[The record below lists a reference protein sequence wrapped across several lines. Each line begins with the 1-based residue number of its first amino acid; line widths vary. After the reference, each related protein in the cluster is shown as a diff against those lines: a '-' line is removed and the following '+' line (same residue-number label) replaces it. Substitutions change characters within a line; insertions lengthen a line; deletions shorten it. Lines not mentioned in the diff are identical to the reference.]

1 MKAIKLILALA
12 ILAALGYGAW
22 WAYNKK
28 VTEQPIEQQGE
39 VIELTDDTTESI
51 NEALDGINID
61 DKDVEFEDIDDLID
75 EL

>member
-61 DKDVEFEDIDDLID
+61 DIDVEFEDIDDLID